1 MKKKKGIVDGQIE
14 AAERKRWLI
23 QRMNQ
28 QSQHVIPKKLNKE
41 KFLASRENDVVSVLT
56 QIVSGLNAR
65 GAIYWFVA
73 NFMKIVWKLSKTCFP
88 PWLEGVMM
96 WHVSHFFSEFSNF
109 QRIRNLSKKGFPP
122 RLEGVMMQ
130 HVSNSF
136 SWFCNFQQSKVRQKK
151 VFRLDLRGWWCDMLL
166 TLFLK
171 INKKNMYFGI
181 SGNSLLGISFQLL
194 SLISQS
200 SPFPILT
207 SPCA

>member
-1 MKKKKGIVDGQIE
+1 MIWFQVLPKLFPVWMLE
-14 AAERKRWLI
+14 ARFADLLPTLW
-23 QRMNQ
+23 
-28 QSQHVIPKKLNKE
+28 KLFGNC
-41 KFLASRENDVVSVLT
+41 T
-56 QIVSGLNAR
+56 C
-65 GAIYWFVA
+65 
-73 NFMKIVWKLSKTCFP
+73 LSKTCSP
-88 PWLEGVMM
+88 PRLEGVMM

-122 RLEGVMMQ
+122 RLERVMMS
-130 HVSNSF
+130 HVSNFF
-136 SWFCNFQQSKVRQKK
+136 SEFCNFQQSEIRQKK

-181 SGNSLLGISFQLL
+181 SSNSLLGISFQLL